1 MNCKCVGAALLA
13 LATAA
18 GTVRA
23 ADPPADSQYKPSWL
37 KRNLGIGPDA
47 PQQPREPKR
56 DPAAEAVAARA
67 TAEETLDRRQRVCD
81 ELRRIAAD
89 TNNNELFTKAEKLEQ
104 LAFEVYKQQTAH
116 LPCARLVPG
125 GADERKLDRH
135 LAASPSATAAADRLN
150 ASKSTDSSKTSQA
163 NAFRE
168 VKP

>member
-13 LATAA
+13 LATATA
-18 GTVRA
+18 TGRA
-23 ADPPADSQYKPSWL
+23 AEPPADSQYKPTWL

-89 TNNNELFTKAEKLEQ
+89 TNNNDLFTKAEKLEQ
-104 LAFEVYKQQTAH
+104 MAFEVYKQQ
-116 LPCARLVPG
+116 
-125 GADERKLDRH
+125 
-135 LAASPSATAAADRLN
+135 
-150 ASKSTDSSKTSQA
+150 
-163 NAFRE
+163 
-168 VKP
+168 